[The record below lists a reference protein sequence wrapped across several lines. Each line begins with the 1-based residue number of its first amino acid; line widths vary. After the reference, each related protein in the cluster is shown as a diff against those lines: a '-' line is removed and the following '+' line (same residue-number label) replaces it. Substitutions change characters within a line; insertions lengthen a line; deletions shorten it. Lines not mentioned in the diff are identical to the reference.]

1 MGIRVLM
8 ETLESVFPH
17 VPVSTLQRVCD
28 MFDGNI
34 EAASSYIVENEW
46 RSIRASN
53 GSYEGTTTIPNSA
66 TNESTLTAPMFIVS
80 TQYNLVDNER
90 SEMNPVQVHEPQEAI
105 EEEDE
110 GEDDEDEDEED
121 EEEDEDDDD
130 ENATPYY
137 DSGDEA
143 FFQGELLPLNKR
155 IRVTAT
161 REFSDSLK
169 SEFYWASFDG
179 VVVQKSL
186 IELLNIN
193 PSKLAHNRITLLNK
207 SSKVLGSQEAFSE
220 LKSVLWEPLCPT
232 GEMYQDLKNE
242 LKASTGQ
249 KRRRVEV
256 GRDGFFA
263 HFFSIT
269 ELDVMWRSVLHAH
282 LFNHKFGERLEFH
295 SASGGV
301 FVNNVSH
308 FIMGVPAPYSR
319 FHRRDFDEL
328 SHLHTSL
335 SHGRAFGT
343 GEMPLSTFKCCLILP
358 CQAEEPEIFR
368 IGRNVHMLLKL
379 PQSLYYCTPGACSS
393 IPLDPVKSMD
403 REQAHDTHF
412 DHEDESHM
420 TEESF
425 RQFAKY
431 RIQKEEK
438 IVAETKDGNVSLE
451 LDRFCSYKTSC
462 KVEYSLQYL
471 KLQGWHRRLS
481 A

>member
-1 MGIRVLM
+1 
-8 ETLESVFPH
+8 
-17 VPVSTLQRVCD
+17 

-186 IELLNIN
+186 IGTV
-193 PSKLAHNRITLLNK
+193 RITHEVVFN
-207 SSKVLGSQEAFSE
+207 F
-220 LKSVLWEPLCPT
+220 LC
-232 GEMYQDLKNE
+232 
-242 LKASTGQ
+242 
-249 KRRRVEV
+249 
-256 GRDGFFA
+256 
-263 HFFSIT
+263 
-269 ELDVMWRSVLHAH
+269 
-282 LFNHKFGERLEFH
+282 
-295 SASGGV
+295 
-301 FVNNVSH
+301 
-308 FIMGVPAPYSR
+308 
-319 FHRRDFDEL
+319 
-328 SHLHTSL
+328 
-335 SHGRAFGT
+335 GRAV
-343 GEMPLSTFKCCLILP
+343 KY
-358 CQAEEPEIFR
+358 
-368 IGRNVHMLLKL
+368 
-379 PQSLYYCTPGACSS
+379 QS
-393 IPLDPVKSMD
+393 K
-403 REQAHDTHF
+403 
-412 DHEDESHM
+412 
-420 TEESF
+420 
-425 RQFAKY
+425 
-431 RIQKEEK
+431 
-438 IVAETKDGNVSLE
+438 
-451 LDRFCSYKTSC
+451 
-462 KVEYSLQYL
+462 
-471 KLQGWHRRLS
+471 
-481 A
+481 